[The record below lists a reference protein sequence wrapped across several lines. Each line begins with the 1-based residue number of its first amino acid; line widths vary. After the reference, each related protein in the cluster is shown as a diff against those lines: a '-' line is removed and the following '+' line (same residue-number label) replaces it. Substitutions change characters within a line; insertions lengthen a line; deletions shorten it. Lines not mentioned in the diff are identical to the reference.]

1 MITKEELTRL
11 QCLPL
16 EDKVAITKV
25 RIQEWY
31 EHYNGNVYVS
41 FSGGKD
47 STVLL
52 TIARQVFSDIP
63 AVYVDTGLEYPE
75 IKQHVKTF
83 EKIEIIRPKMSFR
96 EVIETYGY
104 PVISKENSQKIYDI
118 RNSKSQ
124 DLISKRMNGKLST
137 NGNLCGKLAEKW
149 KFMLDA
155 PFKISGKC
163 CSIMKKSPVKIYE
176 HHTGRHPIV
185 GTMAVESSIRTL
197 SYLKNGCNSFEST
210 RPMSQPMSFWTEQDV
225 LQYIQKYNVKCAS
238 VYGEIL
244 EDSYGNLRFSGC
256 QRTGCMFC
264 MYGVHMEKG
273 KNRFQ
278 LMKETH
284 PKIWEYCIYQLNLKQ
299 VLEYIGVEY
308 K

>member
-1 MITKEELTRL
+1 MITKEELLRL
-11 QCLPL
+11 QSLPL

-52 TIARQVFSDIP
+52 TIARQILPEVP

-75 IKQHVKTF
+75 IKSHVKTF
-83 EKIEIIRPKMSFR
+83 ENVEIIRPKMSFK
-96 EVIETYGY
+96 EVIERYGY
-104 PVISKENSQKIYDI
+104 PVISKENSRKIHDV
-118 RNSKSQ
+118 RNSKSSE
-124 DLISKRMNGKLST
+124 LINTIMNGKL
-137 NGNLCGKLAEKW
+137 GNNGKLCWKLPEKW

-155 PFKISGKC
+155 PFKVSSDC
-163 CSIMKKSPVKIYE
+163 CRVMKKSPIKSYNNR
-176 HHTGRHPIV
+176 TGNKPII
-185 GTMAVESSIRTL
+185 GTMAVESSMRKI
-197 SYLKNGCNSFEST
+197 SYLNTGCNTFNSSSPLS
-210 RPMSQPMSFWTEQDV
+210 RPMSFWTEQDV
-225 LQYIQKYNVKCAS
+225 LQYIQKYSIKYAS

-244 EDSYGNLRFSGC
+244 EDNNGKLRFSKC

-284 PKIWEYCIYQLNLKQ
+284 PKLWEYCIYKLNLKQ
-299 VLEYIGVEY
+299 VLDYIGVEY
-308 K
+308 Q